1 MSSPERLDPELA
13 RDLRAIAPRP
23 DHAFRA
29 RMDAQLAAGFPRE
42 PRRRLRLPSLRLL
55 VPAVGTVAAA
65 LLAVVLIVGSGG
77 DGEPATSVGSAE
89 RATSE
94 QAGGGGAAADSAAQ
108 PQIAPAPAAPTASAP
123 GRRVE
128 RSARLELGAPA
139 GRFTT
144 VTDAVVRTT
153 QRHDGFVASSQ
164 ISRAGTGGT
173 GTFVLRIPT
182 GRLDAA
188 IADLSRLASVRAIE
202 GSTQDLTGAYDSA
215 SERLGD
221 ARTQRRAI
229 VAALATATGRE
240 ADRLRARLVDAT
252 ARVER
257 LEREQR
263 RLRARTTYATVDLTV
278 VAADRGA
285 VVPGDDGPWTPG
297 DAWRDARRAL
307 EVAAGVL
314 IVVASF
320 ALPLGLIAVLLAWGA
335 RTVRRRRRD
344 AALDRA

>member
-1 MSSPERLDPELA
+1 
-13 RDLRAIAPRP
+13 
-23 DHAFRA
+23 
-29 RMDAQLAAGFPRE
+29 MDAQLAAGFPRE
-42 PRRRLRLPSLRLL
+42 PRRRLHLPSLRLL
-55 VPAVGTVAAA
+55 VPAVGTMAAA
-65 LLAVVLIVGSGG
+65 LVAVVIVVGTRGGS
-77 DGEPATSVGSAE
+77 EPTMSVGSAE

-94 QAGGGGAAADSAAQ
+94 QAGGGGAASDSAAT
-108 PQIAPAPAAPTASAP
+108 PQIAPAPAAPPTATTP

-139 GRFTT
+139 GRFTA

-164 ISRAGTGGT
+164 IGRAGTGGT

-182 GRLDAA
+182 ARLDAA

-215 SERLGD
+215 SERLSD

-240 ADRLRARLVDAT
+240 TDRLRARLADAT

-320 ALPLGLIAVLLAWGA
+320 ALPLALLAALMAWGA
-335 RTVRRRRRD
+335 RSVRRRRRD